1 MYVPTR
7 TNIKPFCMQ
16 IFKSIKKN
24 TGIFILVG
32 LLYAALYFLNN
43 SLTGF
48 LYLMPGAH
56 LVHIPSGFKLLFV
69 MLARWS
75 AALAIAL
82 VSFLNAYFVMFQGDV
97 LLDFQLAC
105 VNGLTPLL
113 TWLFFKHR
121 FQLDENLGNITFRN
135 ILSMG
140 IFFAL
145 LNSSMNQ
152 LVLFWSGMQNDFIQG
167 FVVTAI
173 GDLTGLYIVMSLI
186 KLSFRLIQ
194 TEKADKGL

>member
-1 MYVPTR
+1 MK
-7 TNIKPFCMQ
+7 IS
-16 IFKSIKKN
+16 KSLKKN
-24 TGIFILVG
+24 TGIFILVS
-32 LLYAALYFLNN
+32 LVYAVLYFLNN

-69 MLARWS
+69 ILARWS
-75 AALAIAL
+75 AALAIAF
-82 VSFLNAYFVMFQGDV
+82 VSFLNAYFVMFQGDA
-97 LLDFQLAC
+97 LLDLQLAC
-105 VNGLTPLL
+105 VNGLAPLL

-135 ILSMG
+135 ILAMG

-152 LVLFWSGMQNDFIQG
+152 LVLFWSGIHDDFIQG

-173 GDLTGLYIVMSLI
+173 GDLTGLYIVMTLI
-186 KLSFRLIQ
+186 KLSVRLVHTQ
-194 TEKADKGL
+194 KTGNGL